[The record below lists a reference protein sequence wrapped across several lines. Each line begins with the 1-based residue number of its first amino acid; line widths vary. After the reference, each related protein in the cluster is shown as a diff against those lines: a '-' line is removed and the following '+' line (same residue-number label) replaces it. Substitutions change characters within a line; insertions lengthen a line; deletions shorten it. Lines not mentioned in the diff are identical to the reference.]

1 MTGGE
6 VARPLSA
13 VAALRH
19 QQDRLCPVDLDDV
32 LAAAELQTR
41 VDRKYLVTPGD
52 FAILVDRAEKSHSV
66 LEIEGR
72 RDFAY
77 ESVYFDT
84 EDLRSYLS
92 AARGR
97 RRRFKVRTRTYLDS
111 ALCVLEV
118 KSTGGRGETIKDR
131 APYDV
136 SHRSALTPPART
148 FVAER
153 VGTPMSLDLEPVLTT
168 RYTRTTLV
176 DLHAGSRMT
185 CDADLELVD
194 SHGRSHRMTDRILV
208 ETKSPGYA
216 GAADRTLWSLG
227 NRPVQIS
234 KYCIGMAVLD
244 TSLPA
249 NKWHR
254 TIGRYF
260 GQAVAA

>member
-1 MTGGE
+1 MTRHE
-6 VARPLSA
+6 VARPLTA
-13 VAALRH
+13 GAALRN
-19 QQDRLCPVDLDDV
+19 QQDRLSPVGLDAV

-52 FAILVDRAEKSHSV
+52 FAILVDRAERSHSV

-84 EDLRSYLS
+84 ADLQSYLC

-136 SHRSALTPPART
+136 RHRGTLTPSART
-148 FVAER
+148 FVAAR
-153 VGTPMSLDLEPVLTT
+153 VGSPMSLGLEPVLTT

-176 DLHAGSRMT
+176 DLQARSRMT
-185 CDADLELVD
+185 CDADLELID
-194 SHGRSHRMTDRILV
+194 IHGRSHRMTDRILV
-208 ETKSPGYA
+208 ETKSTGGA
-216 GAADRTLWSLG
+216 GAADRTLWGLG

-254 TIGRYF
+254 TIRRYF
-260 GQAVAA
+260 DQTDAA